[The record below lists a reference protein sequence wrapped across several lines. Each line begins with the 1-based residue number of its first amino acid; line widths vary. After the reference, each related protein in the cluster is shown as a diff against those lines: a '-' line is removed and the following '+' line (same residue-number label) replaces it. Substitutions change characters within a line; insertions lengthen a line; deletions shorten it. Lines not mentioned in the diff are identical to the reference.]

1 VRRRLL
7 IVVTLAAVIGL
18 ATAFLVYQTIIQRV
32 AVYGQPVEQIV
43 VAQVN
48 VPVGEAITPQHVRLS
63 SWPNQ
68 AVPGGALRSLAEA
81 EGQVARSSIVA
92 GEPLLKTKLIDAA
105 SAARGGLLPMLVP
118 EGLRGVT
125 IKVDEAVQETGF
137 ILPHSRVDLIASMR
151 SEGSQIDHVG
161 KVILQNVPVL
171 AAGQTVEMRDNSP
184 VKVTTV
190 TLALTPEQVE
200 RLALAQ
206 TETRGKVILAT
217 RNLRDDRIVATAGV
231 TKARLLGSE
240 QPKKATSLQ
249 AQVSDG
255 AERSV
260 LKGETHTVSV
270 VRAGQ
275 ASEQTFVRDA
285 GGLWAPVNTR

>member
-1 VRRRLL
+1 
-7 IVVTLAAVIGL
+7 
-18 ATAFLVYQTIIQRV
+18 
-32 AVYGQPVEQIV
+32 
-43 VAQVN
+43 
-48 VPVGEAITPQHVRLS
+48 
-63 SWPNQ
+63 
-68 AVPGGALRSLAEA
+68 
-81 EGQVARSSIVA
+81 
-92 GEPLLKTKLIDAA
+92 
-105 SAARGGLLPMLVP
+105 
-118 EGLRGVT
+118 
-125 IKVDEAVQETGF
+125 
-137 ILPHSRVDLIASMR
+137 
-151 SEGSQIDHVG
+151 
-161 KVILQNVPVL
+161 
-171 AAGQTVEMRDNSP
+171 MRDNSP

-190 TLALTPEQVE
+190 TLALTPEQGE

-285 GGLWAPVNTR
+285 GGLWAPVNTGEVRGAAMRAQRPAVACRVLLGLVFAAGYGR